1 MRVILRELLIIPI
14 YFILLIF
21 KNVEAIA
28 TNGMS
33 AIKSLDLVNWPLTIG
48 VILFSIILIFYDK
61 LKDKKKVIFSV
72 SFVTLA
78 CMLMQGFFPEKEIYR
93 YILLYVV
100 MIYNAFL
107 FSYIT
112 KNKFE
117 ISIFASNAILLFV
130 LLILGMADI
139 LHYAVVII
147 GVIEAI
153 ISICA
158 LTLCLKNR
166 KIDKKY
172 ELNFNSSSMVIF
184 SIFFV
189 AFILGG
195 INRYVHI
202 WDEYSHWGYDA
213 KAVIN
218 YEKLTTCEESM
229 SATRSYP
236 PYVSLWQFFVSK
248 IMGGFSEGNLYTG
261 LALFT
266 LINLMP
272 AFSFIGKKNKFLLP
286 FYTVLIIFGASLF
299 SSGYGYTSLYADYAM
314 AAAFFNCFVMYF
326 LFKDVDTKKMMKM
339 LLLSLS
345 VLLMIRPTGIIAAF
359 VFFVIAMLTDYL
371 KVNDYK
377 FTFKGFFKNAFKVL
391 KKWLLLGLL
400 IVGLYFAWNIY
411 LRICNATIPM
421 YYDAQIIPDTLRTDL
436 AVKLNSYILGR
447 VAYHFLSMFD
457 SVEFLN
463 LTVTKFIILMTLFA
477 FCICYLKNRNN
488 EEKEFKKTI
497 MKLVPYI
504 IGWIVF
510 LLLNVF
516 AMFLKFPVYEAQTLP
531 GLLRY
536 IDIYNV
542 AMFLILI
549 ALTFRENFINNKTNF
564 IIASVIM
571 ILFCSQLKVLNITY
585 FVSDIGERKDTRD
598 TSYQLQDKFAIVN
611 ENTPEDSK
619 VYIIDQQDKDGIM
632 ALWYARYY
640 SFPRKINAYQSAI
653 SWKIRTDKNVDDLQD
668 WGLTAQDLEDDLY
681 EYQFDYIYFYSS
693 DDQMY
698 ERMAYMFENYDEAK
712 KCSLFKINFEG
723 ENVKLVAV
731 E

>member
-1 MRVILRELLIIPI
+1 MHGI
-14 YFILLIF
+14 Y
-21 KNVEAIA
+21 
-28 TNGMS
+28 
-33 AIKSLDLVNWPLTIG
+33 
-48 VILFSIILIFYDK
+48 
-61 LKDKKKVIFSV
+61 
-72 SFVTLA
+72 
-78 CMLMQGFFPEKEIYR
+78 
-93 YILLYVV
+93 
-100 MIYNAFL
+100 
-107 FSYIT
+107 
-112 KNKFE
+112 
-117 ISIFASNAILLFV
+117 
-130 LLILGMADI
+130 
-139 LHYAVVII
+139 
-147 GVIEAI
+147 
-153 ISICA
+153 
-158 LTLCLKNR
+158 
-166 KIDKKY
+166 
-172 ELNFNSSSMVIF
+172 
-184 SIFFV
+184 
-189 AFILGG
+189 
-195 INRYVHI
+195 
-202 WDEYSHWGYDA
+202 
-213 KAVIN
+213 
-218 YEKLTTCEESM
+218 
-229 SATRSYP
+229 
-236 PYVSLWQFFVSK
+236 
-248 IMGGFSEGNLYTG
+248 
-261 LALFT
+261 
-266 LINLMP
+266 
-272 AFSFIGKKNKFLLP
+272 
-286 FYTVLIIFGASLF
+286 
-299 SSGYGYTSLYADYAM
+299 
-314 AAAFFNCFVMYF
+314 
-326 LFKDVDTKKMMKM
+326 
-339 LLLSLS
+339 
-345 VLLMIRPTGIIAAF
+345 
-359 VFFVIAMLTDYL
+359 
-371 KVNDYK
+371 
-377 FTFKGFFKNAFKVL
+377 
-391 KKWLLLGLL
+391 
-400 IVGLYFAWNIY
+400 
-411 LRICNATIPM
+411 ICNATIPM

-457 SVEFLN
+457 SVEFIN

-488 EEKEFKKTI
+488 GEKEVKKTI

-571 ILFCSQLKVLNITY
+571 ILLCSQLKVLNITY
-585 FVSDIGERKDTRD
+585 FVSDISERKDTRD

-681 EYQFDYIYFYSS
+681 EYQFDYIYFYTS

-712 KCSLFKINFEG
+712 ECSLFKINFEG